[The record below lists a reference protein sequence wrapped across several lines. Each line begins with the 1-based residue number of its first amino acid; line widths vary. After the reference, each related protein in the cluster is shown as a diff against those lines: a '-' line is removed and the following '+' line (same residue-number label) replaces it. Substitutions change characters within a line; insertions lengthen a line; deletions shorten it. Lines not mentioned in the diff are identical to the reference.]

1 MGISAYL
8 CKPGR
13 LPQHVPQFLFCFSV
27 LLPEDVTVWTINDRG
42 LHTHTWS
49 STSLAELPKW
59 FKSFCEESTT
69 KSQLKGPGVKAE
81 LPNDSD

>member
-13 LPQHVPQFLFCFSV
+13 LPQHVSQFLFCFSV

-42 LHTHTWS
+42 LHTHTH
-49 STSLAELPKW
+49 THVVQHKPGRAAEM
-59 FKSFCEESTT
+59 
-69 KSQLKGPGVKAE
+69 V
-81 LPNDSD
+81 

>member
-42 LHTHTWS
+42 LHTHTHTHTRGPAQAWQS
-49 STSLAELPKW
+49 
-59 FKSFCEESTT
+59 CRNG
-69 KSQLKGPGVKAE
+69 LKVSVRNP
-81 LPNDSD
+81 PQSPS